1 MSKSRG
7 FLLEIGEYMTHSN
20 YFHKVIL
27 AQLAFIFV
35 LMCAGCG
42 YKAKPFYKQDS
53 KNESFIA
60 PKSQTN
66 EQRMLFQGIDSK
78 PSPSYEEYEE

>member
-1 MSKSRG
+1 
-7 FLLEIGEYMTHSN
+7 
-20 YFHKVIL
+20 
-27 AQLAFIFV
+27 
-35 LMCAGCG
+35 MCAGCG
-42 YKAKPFYKQDS
+42 YKTKPFYKQDS

-66 EQRMLFQGIDSK
+66 EQRTLFQGIDSK